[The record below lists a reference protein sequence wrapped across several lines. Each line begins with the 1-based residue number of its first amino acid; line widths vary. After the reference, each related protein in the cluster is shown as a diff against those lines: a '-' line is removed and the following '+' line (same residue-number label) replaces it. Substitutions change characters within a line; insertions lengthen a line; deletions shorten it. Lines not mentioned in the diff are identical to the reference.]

1 VPFAARS
8 KVLACEAAMNER
20 PQYFSAAL
28 YRALK
33 KDTTKQENLGGL
45 QGIGFD
51 PFLNS
56 QDPASKYAVGNVKRD
71 GDHYMVDVYGL
82 AEAHR
87 DRELVLTA
95 RVKSENGH
103 WVFTDFRYPDSGKSL
118 KQLLHAE

>member
-1 VPFAARS
+1 
-8 KVLACEAAMNER
+8 
-20 PQYFSAAL
+20 
-28 YRALK
+28 
-33 KDTTKQENLGGL
+33 
-45 QGIGFD
+45 
-51 PFLNS
+51 
-56 QDPASKYAVGNVKRD
+56 
-71 GDHYMVDVYGL
+71 MVDVYGL